1 MDPRLRGVMACYY
14 GLLVAT
20 VACVPEHLHICVP
33 LTRGRTHARFRG
45 PSATCGRAVLYPCSL
60 VVASNHYARHCARR
74 ALGIVQVSPP
84 TPGDLKNIPKHR
96 FLARS
101 KLWSPSCLIRQL
113 RLRGDCGRF
122 LEITWRYNGTNPR
135 SHEESLD
142 SEDAHTVWNHL
153 EPLKWPQMV
162 P

>member
-1 MDPRLRGVMACYY
+1 MACYY

-20 VACVPEHLHICVP
+20 VACVPEHLYIFVP

-101 KLWSPSCLIRQL
+101 KLWAPSCLIRQL
-113 RLRGDCGRF
+113 RLRGDSGDLWGLLGDTTGKIREAKKNLLTQKMLTLCGII
-122 LEITWRYNGTNPR
+122 L
-135 SHEESLD
+135 SH
-142 SEDAHTVWNHL
+142 
-153 EPLKWPQMV
+153 
-162 P
+162 